1 MDPETLRADIPA
13 LSDCTYLN
21 TGASG
26 PSPRRVADAVTDF
39 QRRHKFDAPCG
50 DGMYPVAMNER
61 QRAREAV
68 AGFVGAAPEEIALTR
83 NTVEGINHVATGI
96 DWNEGDVV
104 VRTDLEHPAGELP
117 WERMADRYGIEVRE
131 LETEAGRFS
140 LDALKDAVADARLL
154 CFSSLSWNYGTRLP
168 VEEVVDIAHD
178 AGTLVLVDAV
188 QSPGQVPL
196 DFHEWGADFV
206 AASGHKWLLGA
217 WGAGFLYVASDA
229 LEELEPDRIGYFS
242 VDREAEGEGYTY
254 APDASR
260 FELGTTALGPYVG
273 LAESVALF
281 EELGLDTVQSR
292 IERLTDRL
300 KEGLGDR
307 LLSPRAYESG
317 LVSFEAENPDETA
330 ERLSNEGIQIRSIP
344 EPHACRVSVHVF
356 NTAEDIDRLLGAL

>member
-13 LSDCTYLN
+13 LADCTYLN

-26 PSPRRVADAVTDF
+26 PSPTRVVDAITDF
-39 QRRHKFDAPCG
+39 QHRHKYDAPCG
-50 DGMYPVAMNER
+50 DGMYHVAADER

-68 AGFVGAAPEEIALTR
+68 ARFVGATPEEIALTR
-83 NTVEGINHVATGI
+83 NTVEGINHVATSI
-96 DWNEGDVV
+96 DWEPGDVV

-117 WERMADRYGIEVRE
+117 WERMADLHGVDVRE
-131 LETEAGRFS
+131 LETEAGRLS
-140 LDALKDAVADARLL
+140 LDALTEAVADARLL
-154 CFSSLSWNYGTRLP
+154 CLSSLSWNYGTRLP
-168 VEEVVDIAHD
+168 IGEVVDIAHD

-188 QSPGQVPL
+188 QSPGQVPV
-196 DFHEWGADFV
+196 DVREWGADFV

-217 WGAGFLYVASDA
+217 WGSGFLYVDSDV
-229 LEELEPDRIGYFS
+229 LGSLEPDRIGYFS
-242 VDREAEGEGYTY
+242 IDREAEGEGYTY

-300 KEGLGDR
+300 KAGLGDR
-307 LLSPRAYESG
+307 LLSPREYESG
-317 LVSFEAENPDETA
+317 LVSFEDPTPDETA
-330 ERLSNEGIQIRSIP
+330 NRLADDGIRIRSIP
-344 EPHACRVSVHVF
+344 EPHACRASVHAF
-356 NTAEDIDRLLGAL
+356 NTAEDIDRLLDAL

>member
-13 LSDCTYLN
+13 LADCTYLN

-26 PSPRRVADAVTDF
+26 PSPTRVLDAVTEF
-39 QRRHKFDAPCG
+39 QHRHKVEAPCG
-50 DGMYPVAMNER
+50 DGMYRMAMAEQ

-83 NTVEGINHVATGI
+83 NTVEGINHVSTGI
-96 DWNEGDVV
+96 DWDEGDVV

-117 WERMADRYGIEVRE
+117 WERMADLHGIEVRE
-131 LETEAGRFS
+131 LDTEAGRLS
-140 LDALKDAVADARLL
+140 LEALKDAVADARLL
-154 CFSSLSWNYGTRLP
+154 CLSSLSWNYGTSLP
-168 VEEVVDIAHD
+168 VADAVDIAHD
-178 AGTLVLVDAV
+178 AGARVLVDAV

-196 DFHEWGADFV
+196 DVHEWGADFV

-217 WGAGFLYVASDA
+217 WGSGFLYVDRDA
-229 LEELEPDRIGYFS
+229 LDSLEPDRIGYFS
-242 VDREAEGEGYTY
+242 VDREAEGDGYAY

-273 LAESVALF
+273 LAESVDLF
-281 EELGLDTVQSR
+281 EELGMDTVQSR

-300 KEGLGDR
+300 KDGLGDR

-317 LVSFEAENPDETA
+317 LVSFSDPAPDETA
-330 ERLSNEGIQIRSIP
+330 ERLASEGIRIRSIP
-344 EPHACRVSVHVF
+344 DPHACRVSVHAF
-356 NTAEDIDRLLGAL
+356 NTAEDIDRLLDAL

>member
-26 PSPRRVADAVTDF
+26 PSPTRIVDAVTGF
-39 QRRHKFDAPCG
+39 QRRHKYEAPCG
-50 DGMYPVAMNER
+50 DGMYQMAADER
-61 QRAREAV
+61 QRAREAI
-68 AGFVGAAPEEIALTR
+68 AGFVGATPEEIALTR
-83 NTVEGINHVATGI
+83 DTVEGINHVSTGI
-96 DWNEGDVV
+96 DWEPGDVV

-117 WERMADRYGIEVRE
+117 WERLADLHGIEVHE
-131 LETEAGRFS
+131 LQTEAGRLS

-154 CFSSLSWNYGTRLP
+154 CLSSLSWNYGTRLP
-168 VEEVVDIAHD
+168 IGEVVDIAHD

-196 DFHEWGADFV
+196 EFGAWNADFV

-217 WGAGFLYVASDA
+217 WGSGFLYVDSDT
-229 LEELEPDRIGYFS
+229 LDDLEPDRIGYFS
-242 VDREAEGEGYTY
+242 VDWDAKEDGYTY

-281 EELGLDTVQSR
+281 EELGMDTVQSR

-300 KEGLGDR
+300 KSGLGDR

-317 LVSFEAENPDETA
+317 LVSFEAADPDETA
-330 ERLSNEGIQIRSIP
+330 DRLADAGIRIRSIP
-344 EPHACRVSVHVF
+344 EPHACRASVHVF
-356 NTAEDIDRLLGAL
+356 NTAEDIDHLLDAL

>member
-13 LSDCTYLN
+13 LADCTYLN

-26 PSPRRVADAVTDF
+26 PSPRRVVDAITDF
-39 QRRHKFDAPCG
+39 QHRHKFEAPCG
-50 DGMYPVAMNER
+50 DGMYPMAQDER

-68 AGFVGAAPEEIALTR
+68 AGFVGAHPEEIALTR
-83 NTVEGINHVATGI
+83 NTAEGINHVATSI
-96 DWNEGDVV
+96 DWEPGDVV
-104 VRTDLEHPAGELP
+104 IRTDLEHPAGELP
-117 WERMADRYGIEVRE
+117 WERMADLHGIEVRE
-131 LETEAGRFS
+131 LETEAGRLS

-154 CFSSLSWNYGTRLP
+154 CLSSLSWNYGTRLP
-168 VEEVVDIAHD
+168 IEDVVDIAHD
-178 AGTLVLVDAV
+178 AGTRVLVDAV

-217 WGAGFLYVASDA
+217 WGSGFLYVDSDV

-242 VDREAEGEGYTY
+242 IDWEAESDGYTY

-300 KEGLGDR
+300 KDGLGDR

-317 LVSFEAENPDETA
+317 LVSFEAQNPDETA
-330 ERLSNEGIQIRSIP
+330 ERLASDGIQIRSIP
-344 EPHACRVSVHVF
+344 EPHACRVSVHAF
-356 NTAEDIDRLLGAL
+356 NTAEDIDQLLDAL

>member
-26 PSPRRVADAVTDF
+26 PSPTRIVDAVTDF

-50 DGMYPVAMNER
+50 DGMYEVAMDEQ
-61 QRAREAV
+61 QRVREAI
-68 AGFVGAAPEEIALTR
+68 AGFVGADPEEIALTR
-83 NTVEGINHVATGI
+83 NTVEGINHVATSI
-96 DWNEGDVV
+96 DWEEGDVV
-104 VRTDLEHPAGELP
+104 VRTDLEHPAGVLP
-117 WERMADRYGIEVRE
+117 WERMADKHGIEVRE
-131 LETEAGRFS
+131 LETTAGRLS

-154 CFSSLSWNYGTRLP
+154 CLSSLSWNYGTRLP
-168 VEEVVDIAHD
+168 IEEVVEIAHD
-178 AGTLVLVDAV
+178 AGTRVLVDAV
-188 QSPGQVPL
+188 QSPGQIPL

-217 WGAGFLYVASDA
+217 WGSGFLYVDSDA
-229 LEELEPDRIGYFS
+229 LDALKPDRIGYFS
-242 VDREAEGEGYTY
+242 VDWDAEGEGYTY

-260 FELGTTALGPYVG
+260 FELGTTAIGPYVG

-281 EELGLDTVQSR
+281 DDLGFNTVESR

-300 KEGLGDR
+300 KDGLGDR
-307 LLSPRAYESG
+307 LLSPREYESG
-317 LVSFEAENPDETA
+317 LVSFEAANPEETA
-330 ERLSNEGIQIRSIP
+330 DRLAADGVQIRSIP

-356 NTAEDIDRLLGAL
+356 NTAEDVDRLLDAL